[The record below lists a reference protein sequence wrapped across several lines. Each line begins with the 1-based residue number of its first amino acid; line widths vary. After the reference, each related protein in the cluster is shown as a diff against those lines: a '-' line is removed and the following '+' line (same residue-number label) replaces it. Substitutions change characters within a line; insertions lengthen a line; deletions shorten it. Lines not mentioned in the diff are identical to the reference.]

1 MLKSYFN
8 VFICMGLAFFALSLF
23 LPVFFTSDKDIYG
36 FWVLITGWVG
46 VIFIQFAWYANP
58 INLLALLLMR
68 DSPRISLFLSLLA
81 LLLASGAFIFNEI
94 PIGVNNEKVF
104 IKEFGL
110 GFYIWYVAQV
120 FFLLALFV
128 RFLNSTMNELA
139 NNR

>member
-1 MLKSYFN
+1 
-8 VFICMGLAFFALSLF
+8 MGLAFFALSLF